1 MQPAVKRIAT
11 TAANCRHP
19 PEIQT
24 CRTRLPE
31 FGGASIRR
39 AMTPE
44 YLATR
49 LMPYPLPTKD
59 GWMLR
64 TVGDI
69 RSYML
74 ALPKNRERRP
84 HWERAR
90 MLLQEE
96 AGVAA
101 VTQQVHLALSKDDK
115 FDISAFE
122 EINGA
127 RRWRRAYMPEED

>member
-1 MQPAVKRIAT
+1 
-11 TAANCRHP
+11 
-19 PEIQT
+19 
-24 CRTRLPE
+24 
-31 FGGASIRR
+31 
-39 AMTPE
+39 
-44 YLATR
+44 
-49 LMPYPLPTKD
+49 MPDPLPTKD

-90 MLLQEE
+90 LLLQQ

-101 VTQQVHLALSKDDK
+101 MTQQVHLALSKDDNV
-115 FDISAFE
+115 FAFE

-127 RRWRRAYMPEED
+127 RRWQRAYMPEED

>member
-1 MQPAVKRIAT
+1 
-11 TAANCRHP
+11 
-19 PEIQT
+19 
-24 CRTRLPE
+24 
-31 FGGASIRR
+31 
-39 AMTPE
+39 MTPE

-90 MLLQEE
+90 MLIQEK